1 MNIYTSYFTRAALL
15 KDDSKVYIS
24 IANSTPTWF
33 QLYHMTAKELAPLWA
48 HINEL
53 KSGKVGFNVF
63 AENYKSTLEER
74 FGDFS
79 NIVKYIEDM
88 VGDRDVVLLCWEKDF
103 RRCHRSIVADII
115 GDVYAGEL

>member
-1 MNIYTSYFTRAALL
+1 MNIYTSYFARAAYL

-33 QLYHMTAKELAPLWA
+33 QLSYMSAKELAPLWA

-63 AENYKSTLEER
+63 AENFKSTLEER
-74 FGDFS
+74 FGDFL

-88 VGDRDVVLLCWEKDF
+88 ADGRDVVLLCWEKEF
-103 RRCHRSIVADII
+103 RQCHRSVVADII
-115 GDVYAGEL
+115 GEAYAGEL